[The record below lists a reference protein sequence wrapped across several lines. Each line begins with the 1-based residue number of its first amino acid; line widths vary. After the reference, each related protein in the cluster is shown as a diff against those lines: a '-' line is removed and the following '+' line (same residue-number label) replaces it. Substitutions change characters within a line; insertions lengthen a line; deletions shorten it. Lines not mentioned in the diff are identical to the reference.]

1 MDWISKAALVPIIEQ
16 GSKQWRKGKRKE
28 AWAGGGAGRGIPTHG
43 TLRAS
48 LVATVHIRTK
58 KYKSQSAGMSI
69 KG

>member
-1 MDWISKAALVPIIEQ
+1 MEE
-16 GSKQWRKGKRKE
+16 RKE
-28 AWAGGGAGRGIPTHG
+28 KGSMGGGGGAGRGIPTHG